1 MTTLRR
7 STGFTLVELLVAM
20 VIFSVVATLLTRMLI
35 TSQRVTTAQA
45 VRASLQSNLRVGSLV
60 VPNELRMLNQ
70 SSETDIVDV
79 SDTSIIYRAMRGY
92 YALCAI
98 PTSATSIKVVR
109 VAGTGFTFDYRAPQA
124 GDSAFVHFEND
135 TLKISDDVWVP
146 VGISAV
152 GTTTCNFGS
161 GATLASRTAVT
172 LTLSGTGI
180 VNATYPWSK
189 FQSGAP
195 VRSYET
201 TRISLMASGGQN
213 WLGMCT
219 GSATCSLQ
227 PVLGPLAPTNGL
239 VISRY
244 NDVGTLVT
252 GNTVANRNSLRYL
265 KVQFIGVGETAISRG
280 TDVGARTTIQDTLTT
295 TVTLRNVKQ
304 N

>member
-7 STGFTLVELLVAM
+7 RAGFTLVELLVAM

-35 TSQRVTTAQA
+35 TSQRVTATQA

-79 SDTSIIYRAMRGY
+79 SDTSIVYRAMRGY

-98 PTSATSIKVVR
+98 PTSATTIKVVR
-109 VAGTGFTFDYRAPQA
+109 VAGSGFTFDYRAPQA
-124 GDSAFVHFEND
+124 NDSAFVHFEND
-135 TLKISDDVWVP
+135 TLKMSDDVWVP
-146 VGISAV
+146 VGISSVA
-152 GTTTCNFGS
+152 TTTCTYGGS
-161 GATLASRTAVT
+161 SRDAVT
-172 LTLSGTGI
+172 LTLQGTGI
-180 VNATYPWSK
+180 VSGTYPWSK

-195 VRSYET
+195 VRTYET
-201 TRISLMASGGQN
+201 TRLSLMDNAGAK

-219 GSATCSLQ
+219 GSSSCSLQ
-227 PVLGPLAPTNGL
+227 PVLGPLASTNGL
-239 VISRY
+239 LITRY
-244 NDVGTLVT
+244 NDVGTVVS

-265 KVQFIGVGETAISRG
+265 KVQFIGVGEASIVRG
-280 TDVGARTTIQDTLTT
+280 ADVGARSTIQDTLTT